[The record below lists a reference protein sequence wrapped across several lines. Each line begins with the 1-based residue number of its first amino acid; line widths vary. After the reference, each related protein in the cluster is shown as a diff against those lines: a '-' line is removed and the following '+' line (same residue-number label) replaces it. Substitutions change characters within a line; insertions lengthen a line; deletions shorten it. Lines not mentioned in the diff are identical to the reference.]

1 MDDTAL
7 QESMEQPY
15 EQKQRRMIDF
25 EIVPKL
31 YKWAV
36 RVAKKT
42 QDPNFILRADDL
54 LHDIYGILLN
64 QEHFLPRLWLHK
76 PKAYARTASLIAISV
91 TARRTTTTLKLCSS
105 TLCATGAV
113 LRGTSITGS
122 CSSNKTTFKYPQ
134 KYESR
139 NHWPPRVCRR
149 NLCRWNRNVARSR
162 YRHPIPRT
170 C

>member
-1 MDDTAL
+1 MVSMDDTAL

-64 QEHFLPRLWLHK
+64 QEHFLPRL
-76 PKAYARTASLIAISV
+76 
-91 TARRTTTTLKLCSS
+91 
-105 TLCATGAV
+105 
-113 LRGTSITGS
+113 
-122 CSSNKTTFKYPQ
+122 
-134 KYESR
+134 
-139 NHWPPRVCRR
+139 
-149 NLCRWNRNVARSR
+149 
-162 YRHPIPRT
+162 
-170 C
+170 